1 VITEGARFEIL
12 PVGRGEDE
20 AKQLQ
25 TPVRLTVTCSPKHG
39 PERSI
44 AAAKRLTA
52 LGHAVTLHLAARMVR
67 DRTHLDALLADMA
80 EAGVDDLFLIGG
92 DADPAQGMYTGAD
105 QLLPL
110 VAEHPQR
117 PRMIGI
123 AGYPEGHPLISD
135 EELDRVLLEKSR
147 LADYVTT
154 QMCFDPDAVR
164 SWVTRQRERGITL
177 PILIGMAGKVS
188 RGRLLE
194 LSVRIGVGPSL
205 AFLRKQRG
213 LRSLITR
220 SSTADRL
227 YDALAPTLDD
237 PRLNIAGFHFF
248 TFNRLIDTWQ
258 WQLGK
263 QDRAGRPKESAA
275 STYVNP
281 EESTA

>member
-1 VITEGARFEIL
+1 VSRVVRFEVLGFERAEEEAAQL
-12 PVGRGEDE
+12 PEP
-20 AKQLQ
+20 AW
-25 TPVRLTVTCSPKHG
+25 LTVTGSPRHG
-39 PERSI
+39 PERTI
-44 AAAKRLTA
+44 ALALRLAA
-52 LGHAVTLHLAARMVR
+52 LGHTVTPHLTARMVR
-67 DRTHLDALLADMA
+67 DAAHLDALLAAMA
-80 EAGVDDLFLIGG
+80 RGPITDVFVIGG
-92 DADPAQGMYTGAD
+92 DASLPQGEYSSAGE
-105 QLLPL
+105 LLGM
-110 VAEHPQR
+110 VRERASGIR
-117 PRMIGI
+117 TIGI
-123 AGYPEGHPLISD
+123 AGYPEGHPAIDSATLVRAL
-135 EELDRVLLEKSR
+135 EEKSKV
-147 LADYVTT
+147 ADYITT
-154 QMCFDPDAVR
+154 QMCFDPEAVR
-164 SWVTRQRERGITL
+164 RWVTRQRERGITL

-213 LRSLITR
+213 LRSLIAR

-248 TFNRLIDTWQ
+248 TFNRRIDTWQ